1 MVQSW
6 WVLVTPRPKSWKS
19 GFNGSGM
26 PSGGVRLAPQ
36 GCFITPNS
44 LRECLACLG
53 YHTHAFSCRV
63 VSLELIFVRLSP
75 MYSWKHAKISWKT
88 LKFMYF
94 HRVFMDLV
102 NFHIVKYVFTTSISK
117 FSSGHCPDSK
127 SPGKCPKHGRQLPWR
142 VRSDTKTLRRKQN
155 SSMLT

>member
-1 MVQSW
+1 
-6 WVLVTPRPKSWKS
+6 
-19 GFNGSGM
+19 
-26 PSGGVRLAPQ
+26 
-36 GCFITPNS
+36 
-44 LRECLACLG
+44 
-53 YHTHAFSCRV
+53 
-63 VSLELIFVRLSP
+63 
-75 MYSWKHAKISWKT
+75 MYSGDPSSKILKIGFQRSREAVRGCPPCAARLFHHSKLFAGVSDMFWLLSACILLPGSLSWVDILLNFLQCIGKHAKISWKT

-142 VRSDTKTLRRKQN
+142 VRSDTGTLRRKPD
-155 SSMLT
+155 SSRLA